1 LSKSRASAEKKYFSS
16 LRFRPF
22 GRYSLT
28 KANFLNCLNRLTE
41 CNMNI
46 DSTLAIYQ
54 DILTL
59 NTAMLLAVQAG
70 NNEAFFELAKLSDS
84 AKKRLRNPNRV
95 ICSSSN
101 EIEQK
106 VTYLKQVLSQDR
118 TISNLLNPNL
128 ERYIG

>member
-1 LSKSRASAEKKYFSS
+1 
-16 LRFRPF
+16 
-22 GRYSLT
+22 
-28 KANFLNCLNRLTE
+28 
-41 CNMNI
+41 M

-70 NNEAFFELAKLSDS
+70 NNEAFFELAKLSDV
-84 AKKRLRNPNRV
+84 AKRRLQNPNRV
-95 ICSSSN
+95 VCRNSS

-128 ERYIG
+128 KRYIE